1 MSTVMVHDMR
11 FLQNQKKTRE
21 GKKETEIKRDR
32 EWEAVKTSG
41 INLCSTEQPVAS
53 MTGKRATSEQR
64 HGTAHTVRE

>member
-1 MSTVMVHDMR
+1 LWVRIVSASER
-11 FLQNQKKTRE
+11 AR
-21 GKKETEIKRDR
+21 ETEIKRDR

-64 HGTAHTVRE
+64 HGTAHTVREGSL